1 LQSQS
6 QPPQSSNEEKQEQ
19 KTLSIG
25 ELLHIANGIEEN
37 LNKEHHLSSSEIMF
51 IGTILQ
57 ASATTDYMIH
67 TLIKNAH
74 VQVLEI
80 RPDRPPFKPGEN

>member
-1 LQSQS
+1 MTEEEKQE
-6 QPPQSSNEEKQEQ
+6 PEEEKQEQ
-19 KTLSIG
+19 KTLSIA

-37 LNKEHHLSSSEIMF
+37 LSKEHHLTSAEIMF

-67 TLIKNAH
+67 NLIKRAH
-74 VQVLEI
+74 VEVIKMPIENVA
-80 RPDRPPFKPGEN
+80 FKPGEN